1 MVALSGTSS
10 KISVTARLREEVARA
25 RANNDPDMRK
35 MMADLVFALKI
46 KGEMMLTHSSQTTAD
61 CPRCKK
67 HTLHVQLAG
76 NKQHMR
82 AWCATEGCKFSR
94 MME

>member
-1 MVALSGTSS
+1 MSGTSS
-10 KISVTARLREEVARA
+10 KILVTDRLREEIKRA
-25 RANNDPDMRK
+25 RENNDPDMRK

-46 KGEMMLTHSSQTTAD
+46 KGEMVRAHSTQTTVD
-61 CPRCKK
+61 CPRCRQ